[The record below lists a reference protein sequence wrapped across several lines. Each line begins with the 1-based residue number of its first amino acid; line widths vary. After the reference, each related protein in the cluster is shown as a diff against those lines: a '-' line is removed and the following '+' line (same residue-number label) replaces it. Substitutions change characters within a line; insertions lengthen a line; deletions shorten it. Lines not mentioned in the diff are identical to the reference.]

1 MQGWVVENWSVRLL
15 ALHLQSH
22 PRQEA
27 TSEVVKQEELPGAEG
42 CTEANSVTKRGQG
55 LQRGAGAC
63 SGVARAWRGCK
74 THAAARCGSEQSVI
88 KAW

>member
-1 MQGWVVENWSVRLL
+1 MQGWVVENRSVRLL
-15 ALHLQSH
+15 TLHLQSH
-22 PRQEA
+22 PGQEA
-27 TSEVVKQEELPGAEG
+27 TSELVKQEELSSAEG
-42 CTEANSVTKRGQG
+42 CREANSVTKRGQG

-74 THAAARCGSEQSVI
+74 TQVAARRDSEQSVI